1 MGSCVSASAAAER
14 DSGVEAGAA
23 CFCGAG
29 CGVTAAGLAGCV
41 VPVAAGGSG
50 EASHAKGFAH
60 AIEGG
65 AGHAIHMP
73 SPSYFPVI
81 AAAGFPVIGYGLL
94 FGVPAVAV
102 GLVITLAGFFGWA
115 LEPSA
120 E

>member
-1 MGSCVSASAAAER
+1 VHSLDDLWHRKYAETEGGR
-14 DSGVEAGAA
+14 
-23 CFCGAG
+23 
-29 CGVTAAGLAGCV
+29 V

-50 EASHAKGFAH
+50 EASHAEGSAH